1 MSTPAKFVAGL
12 LIAAAFL
19 LVVEGLL
26 RVTLGPPVPELA
38 ATMPD
43 GSQEL
48 IRHTESGIAPL
59 YQHTRKQ
66 PAVSA
71 TRPGTTPRIVWLGGS
86 SIHGGSRD
94 ITREEEAPGRAGALL
109 GVESLNFAGIGID
122 TVAIG
127 AILENVLTLR
137 PDVLVLYTG
146 HNELGNAVFTGRY
159 GDARTAQIATLR
171 ARFGA
176 SRLYQTLE
184 MVIRGRET
192 LTLPSERNERQYTVG
207 EATRTEIHWR
217 YEERLRHIVSVA
229 SSSGV
234 KVVLATL
241 MSNPVAPS
249 MEFSCPE
256 AMKRAGFRGVRP
268 EAMPVDQLTD
278 ANIAAAE
285 AMAPG
290 CRDLQWLRARRAGDV
305 ATLDEL
311 RDTDP
316 LPVRADR
323 TLNGIIRRVAA
334 ETGATL
340 VDVEASARMAGAG
353 LEPSAWFL
361 DPMHLTVDG
370 HDALARMV
378 AQGVAPLLSLK
389 APALASAPTEER
401 DLAGCCTEGCR
412 AQPDFLPDL
421 GFGGPPGP

>member
-1 MSTPAKFVAGL
+1 MSTPAKFATGL
-12 LIAAAFL
+12 LIAAVFL
-19 LVVEGLL
+19 AVVEGLL
-26 RVTLGPPVPELA
+26 RVSMGPPVPELA

-43 GSQEL
+43 GSQDL
-48 IRHTESGIAPL
+48 MRRTDSGITPL
-59 YQHTRKQ
+59 YQHTRRQ
-66 PAVSA
+66 APVSDQ
-71 TRPGTTPRIVWLGGS
+71 RPSAKPRVIWLGGS
-86 SIHGGSRD
+86 SIHGGTRD
-94 ITREEEAPGRAGALL
+94 ITQAQEAPGRSGTLL

-127 AILENVLTLR
+127 SILDDVLALK

-159 GDARTAQIATLR
+159 GDVRTAQIATLR

-176 SRLYQTLE
+176 SRLYQALE
-184 MVIRGRET
+184 MLVRGRET
-192 LTLPSERNERQYTVG
+192 LTLPSEANEQQYTVG
-207 EATRTEIHWR
+207 DATRAEIHWR
-217 YEERLRHIVSVA
+217 YEERLRHIVSRA
-229 SSSGV
+229 SDSGV
-234 KVVLATL
+234 KVVLSTL

-256 AMKRAGFRGVRP
+256 AMVRAGFRSVRP
-268 EAMPVDQLTD
+268 EALPVKQLTD

-285 AMAPG
+285 SMAPG
-290 CRDLQWLRARRAGDV
+290 CPDLAWLRARRSGD
-305 ATLDEL
+305 AEQLDAL

-340 VDVEASARMAGAG
+340 VDVEAQARMAGGG

-361 DPMHLTVDG
+361 DPMHLTEDG
-370 HDALARMV
+370 HDALARMM
-378 AQGVAPLLSLK
+378 AQGIASVLSLK
-389 APALASAPTEER
+389 APTLAPAPTTER

-412 AQPDFLPDL
+412 EQPGFLPDL
-421 GFGGPPGP
+421 GFGDL